1 MTVTTS
7 RNAEVVDP
15 VLTRAFESRLLGSL
29 VRPIDAEYDGARQIV
44 NMFHD
49 GHPAYIVRAADAADV
64 LRAIEFARENDLP
77 ITVRSGGHSLSGDS
91 MADGSVVVDMSGMKA
106 ISVEPEKRTLW
117 AQPGATTADVVAA
130 TQPYGLALS
139 TGDTASVGLG
149 GLTTG
154 GGIGFLVR
162 KYGLTIDSL
171 RSAEIVTADGRLL
184 TASATQNADLFWAIR
199 GGSGNF
205 GIITSFEFELQPVG
219 TILGGA
225 IVLPVTREVLR
236 GYADYATTAPDELT
250 TIANVMPAP
259 PLPIIP
265 AEWHFKPA
273 LVILVAYAGDLEAGQ
288 KAVAPLRELAEPV
301 AELLVPMPY
310 AGLYEFTAEGA
321 RRHHGKVK
329 SGFMDGLSDQAIDA
343 IVTNVETAFDPFAI
357 VQIRAL
363 GGAMA
368 RIPNQATA
376 FGHRDKSIFVG
387 LINTGF
393 EEEHRQ
399 WVETLWNELRP
410 FTSGVY
416 VNFLGD
422 EGEER
427 VREAYPPL
435 TYARLAGV
443 KLRYDPLNIFKLNQN
458 IKPAGAPKDARRA
471 NRFARIVK
479 SLVPNPVPEIW

>member
-1 MTVTTS
+1 MTATTS
-7 RNAEVVDP
+7 RTSEVIDP
-15 VLTRAFESRLLGSL
+15 VLTQAFESRLLGSL
-29 VRPIDAEYDGARQIV
+29 VRPGDAEYDETRQLK
-44 NMFHD
+44 NMFVD
-49 GHPAYIVRAADAADV
+49 AHPAYIVRAADAADV
-64 LRAIEFARENDLP
+64 IRAVEFARTHDLP
-77 ITVRSGGHSLSGDS
+77 ITVRSGGHSVPGYS
-91 MADGSVVVDMSGMKA
+91 MVDGSVVVDMSGMKA
-106 ISVEPEKRTLW
+106 LSVDPGRRTLW
-117 AQPGATTADVVAA
+117 AQPGATTADVLAA
-130 TQPYGLALS
+130 TQPHGLALS

-205 GIITSFEFELQPVG
+205 GIITSFEFDLQPVG

-225 IVLPVTREVLR
+225 IILPVTREVLR

-250 TIANVMPAP
+250 TIASVMPAP
-259 PLPIIP
+259 PMPIVP

-273 LVILVAYAGDLEAGQ
+273 FIILVAYAGDPEEGQ
-288 KAVAPLRELAEPV
+288 KAVAPLRALAEPV

-310 AGLYEFTAEGA
+310 AGLYEFTAEGSQ
-321 RRHHGKVK
+321 RHHGTVK
-329 SGFMDGLSDQAIDA
+329 SGFMDGLSDAAIDA
-343 IVTNVETAFDPFAI
+343 IVTNAETAFDPFAM

-368 RIPNQATA
+368 RVSNQATA

-387 LINTGF
+387 LINTGK
-393 EEEHRQ
+393 EQEHRQ
-399 WVETLWNELRP
+399 WVDALWNELKP

-427 VREAYPPL
+427 VHEAYPPM

-458 IKPAGAPKDARRA
+458 IKPAGSPAEHRRA
-471 NRFARIVK
+471 NRFARIMAA
-479 SLVPNPVPEIW
+479 LVPTPVPEIW